1 MLLRI
6 VIGYLLV
13 PFFISCSNYEHKA
26 EASQNIETV
35 NNPNKDSE
43 LTLLMR
49 EIYETADSIKQHI
62 KSGSGTITKT
72 FIAELEQVHTAM
84 PSDPKLSNPT
94 FTAFNNL
101 IITEAE
107 SLQSRTENR
116 IDGFNKLVNRCLD
129 CHKTFCPGPIP
140 RIKKLKI

>member
-1 MLLRI
+1 MFLRI
-6 VIGYLLV
+6 IIGCLLV
-13 PFFISCSNYEHKA
+13 PFFISCSNTEKKM
-26 EASQNIETV
+26 ESSQQVEPN

-49 EIYETADSIKQHI
+49 KMYDDADSIKQSI
-62 KSGSGTITKT
+62 KSDSGTITDD
-72 FIAELEQVHTAM
+72 FIKELEEVHTAV

-101 IITEAE
+101 IITEAKE
-107 SLQSRTENR
+107 LQANEENR
-116 IDGFNKLVNRCLD
+116 AEGFNKLVNRCID

-140 RIKKLKI
+140 RLKKLKI

>member
-1 MLLRI
+1 MIFRVL
-6 VIGYLLV
+6 IGCFWA
-13 PFFISCSNYEHKA
+13 PFFISCTNSQHQE
-26 EASQNIETV
+26 EATQKIETIS
-35 NNPNKDSE
+35 NPNTDSE

-49 EIYETADSIKQHI
+49 KMYNDADSIKQDI
-62 KSGSGTITKT
+62 KSGSGTITNE
-72 FIAELEQVHTAM
+72 FITELEQVHTAT

-101 IITEAE
+101 IITEAK
-107 SLQSRTENR
+107 SLQSKTENR
-116 IDGFNKLVNRCLD
+116 IEGFNNLVNRCLD